1 MKEMTVTRLPYTT
14 RTGLKIGSQYMP
26 PQQVRM
32 TEEDEF
38 WQGVLLGIKPKSHL
52 PMAIYVVCLFFLF
65 KFLMG
70 SK

>member
-1 MKEMTVTRLPYTT
+1 MTVTRLPYTT

-32 TEEDEF
+32 TSEDEF

-52 PMAIYVVCLFFLF
+52 PMVLYVIGLLFLI
-65 KFLMG
+65 KLLMVN
-70 SK
+70 K